1 MTRNGAVLGA
11 MLAAALGVPAAAADE
26 ARVQVE
32 QRIRLA
38 ARTLADSPAVQRIV
52 ASGHVAARTH
62 LDEGR
67 LHQSHAEQA
76 LARGDLTAARKS
88 ADEALMPLA
97 MARRLVP
104 DVPAHQ
110 AALRAR
116 HEQMLAAIERLIE
129 AWRVRTGT
137 ASADTELLDATGL
150 VGNARLL
157 GQEARYEESLRLL
170 AAAEQQVLAGL
181 GRLHASREL
190 DYTVRS
196 DTPLDEYRQ
205 ELARHGELAE
215 LVPLAVRELKP
226 GPDAQKLIERYQ
238 QTARTLRAQAQQR
251 MDAGDPTA
259 ALVQIREA
267 SQVLQRALGAAG
279 VHTPNPTESKP

>member
-1 MTRNGAVLGA
+1 VLGAVLV
-11 MLAAALGVPAAAADE
+11 AALGVPAAAAAADE

-52 ASGHVAARTH
+52 ASGHAAARSH

-67 LHQSHAEQA
+67 LHQSHAEEA
-76 LARGDLTAARKS
+76 LARGDLVAARKS
-88 ADEALMPLA
+88 ADDALMHLA

-110 AALRAR
+110 AAQRVR
-116 HEQMLAAIERLIE
+116 HEQLLAALERLIE

-150 VGNARLL
+150 VGNARML
-157 GQEARYEESLRLL
+157 GQEGRYDESLRLL
-170 AAAEQQVLAGL
+170 AAAEQRVLAGL

-196 DTPLDEYRQ
+196 DTPLDEFRQ
-205 ELARHGELAE
+205 ELARHAELAE
-215 LVPLAVRELKP
+215 LVPLALRELKP
-226 GPDAQKLIERYQ
+226 AADAQLLIERYQ
-238 QTARTLRAQAQQR
+238 QTARTLRTQAQQR
-251 MDAGDPTA
+251 MDAGDSKA
-259 ALVQIREA
+259 ASARWP
-267 SQVLQRALGAAG
+267 R
-279 VHTPNPTESKP
+279 